1 MTLLTSSMKT
11 LYWASRVTGYA
22 AGGIG
27 MILFILGRQSEAPR
41 GALFV
46 TGASLLIFSFAAF
59 FVSYL
64 VYICNRLSRR

>member
-1 MTLLTSSMKT
+1 MKT
-11 LYWASRVTGYA
+11 LYWATRLTGYA

-27 MILFILGRQSEAPR
+27 MILFVLGRQSETPR

-46 TGASLLIFSFAAF
+46 TGATLLILSFAAF

-64 VYICNRLSRR
+64 LYIFKRLSRP